1 MKMEQV
7 KNTKALLPYLYVL
20 WAAYLLWELLS
31 KVLFPVS
38 YTILNQ
44 IDLFIARPTLL
55 LFTMYLVYMRLK
67 PNN

>member
-7 KNTKALLPYLYVL
+7 KSTKALLPYLYVL

-38 YTILNQ
+38 FTILNQ